1 MAREGSHA
9 AHLAWEWGR
18 VAVVTAPCPR
28 PGRPQVL
35 VLVNLN
41 AEQCVKHPRL
51 LSFTSQLKA
60 GKGLT
65 IVGSVLEGTF
75 LDQHVEARQAEEVG
89 QAPGGGRRGRA
100 VTFPAVRPSAAPR
113 VALRPV
119 SIWAALFQFE
129 TSRRETCGGECDV
142 RGPRTSDGGGA
153 PGC

>member
-1 MAREGSHA
+1 M
-9 AHLAWEWGR
+9 
-18 VAVVTAPCPR
+18 
-28 PGRPQVL
+28 L

-89 QAPGGGRRGRA
+89 QAPGGVGGG
-100 VTFPAVRPSAAPR
+100 AAPSR
-113 VALRPV
+113 FQPCARAQPCVSRCVLSQPGRHFLSLKPAGGKPAEKSVTCVAP
-119 SIWAALFQFE
+119 
-129 TSRRETCGGECDV
+129 
-142 RGPRTSDGGGA
+142 GPQDGGGA

>member
-89 QAPGGGRRGRA
+89 QAPGGG
-100 VTFPAVRPSAAPR
+100 AA
-113 VALRPV
+113 
-119 SIWAALFQFE
+119 
-129 TSRRETCGGECDV
+129 
-142 RGPRTSDGGGA
+142 GPRRHVSSRAPERSPACRAASCLNLGGTFSV
-153 PGC
+153 